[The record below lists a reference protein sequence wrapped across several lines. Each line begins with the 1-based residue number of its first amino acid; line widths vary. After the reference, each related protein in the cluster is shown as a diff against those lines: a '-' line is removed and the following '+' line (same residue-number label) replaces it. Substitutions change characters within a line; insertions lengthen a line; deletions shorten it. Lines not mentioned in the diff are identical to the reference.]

1 MLRNL
6 PFVSSKAETMDFKAF
21 LRGERQPTRTGK
33 KTPVL
38 NRLIKIRTRKKS
50 RLLYSFI
57 PLNPAM
63 FIDSTFILIAA
74 GVIAVALIEKG
85 LADHGQIAFAEA
97 IYTFLKLALPIV
109 GLAAMYFLINQL
121 SF

>member
-21 LRGERQPTRTGK
+21 LKGEQRPMRTG

-38 NRLIKIRTRKKS
+38 NRLKKKRTHKNVGV
-50 RLLYSFI
+50 LYSFI

-63 FIDSTFILIAA
+63 FIDPTFILIAA
-74 GVIAVALIEKG
+74 GVVAVALIEKG

-97 IYTFLKLALPIV
+97 IYTFLKLALPVV
-109 GLAAMYFLINQL
+109 GLVAMYFLINQL